1 MTLGFLPSVRTF
13 EPLVVFQIYMGLL
26 VFSPSIYVIKPLGAA
41 GTPATIFGVL
51 LLVLWLVGRTT
62 SLRSPLGLT
71 PMHWLIAAFVVAM
84 LIGFSAGMLRP
95 TNVIEFS
102 SSLRALITLASGV
115 GVILFAID
123 TMVTPEQITAF
134 LNSIVA
140 VGTVLAVMGLVQFT
154 TGFDF
159 VQVLQLPGL
168 TQNSDYGGLYE
179 RSGFA
184 RVSGTA
190 VHSIEFAFVVGAVL
204 PLAGHLA
211 VHSSRAQWWKWLP
224 FLLMLVSLPLTVA
237 RSGAV
242 AMLIG
247 LIFVGAI
254 ATGKQRWAL
263 LIAAVVA
270 ALVFRAVLPG
280 LLGTIRSLIFGA
292 AEDNSI
298 TGRLEDVRAVTSF
311 VAESPWVGR
320 GFGTFVPELYRTLDN
335 QFLATA
341 IETGLIGIAALL
353 ALFLGGIISAIVAA
367 WNAGDD
373 HFQRNRGL
381 ALAAGLFA
389 TCVLSFTFDSFGF
402 PMAFGIQCLMFG
414 AVGAFWRFQ
423 RSGSPGSADDRLPL
437 ARLSRRWT
445 AIVVAAVLA
454 VLAVGGL
461 ATRTARPSFEATGTI
476 VFLAPP
482 DGPNKFDD
490 KIDIPGVSELMG
502 VIMASPNVRARLAED
517 SVADYAVAVGDGS
530 LGPRT
535 DVIGSGELMRIAAR
549 SASAEDALR
558 DAGVVRRELGDQLDL
573 IQNGRGI
580 PSALK
585 VRLDGSL
592 ANIEVYQRPVRIPAA
607 AAGTVGVALIC
618 AAGLITAGRR
628 LPGWRLRRAASSEGV
643 VDQRA
648 RH

>member
-1 MTLGFLPSVRTF
+1 MTVGFLPRVRTF
-13 EPLVVFQIYMGLL
+13 EPLVVFQAYMALM
-26 VFSPSIYVIKPLGAA
+26 VFSPSIYVIEPLGAA
-41 GTPATIFGVL
+41 GTPATVFGVL
-51 LLVLWLVGRTT
+51 LLVLWLVGRAT

-71 PMHWLIAAFVVAM
+71 PMHWLIVAFVVAM
-84 LIGFSAGMLRP
+84 LIGFCAGMLRP
-95 TNVIEFS
+95 TNAIEFS
-102 SSLRALITLASGV
+102 SSLRGLITLASGV

-123 TMVTPEQITAF
+123 TMVTPEQISAL
-134 LNSIVA
+134 LNSLVA

-159 VQVLQLPGL
+159 VQVLHLPGL

-190 VHSIEFAFVVGAVL
+190 VHSIEFAFVIGAVL
-204 PLAGHLA
+204 PLAAHLA
-211 VHSSRAQWWKWLP
+211 VQSSRAHWWKWLP

-263 LIAAVVA
+263 LIAAVIA
-270 ALVFRAVLPG
+270 ALAFRAVLPG

-298 TGRLEDVRAVTSF
+298 TGRLEDLRAVTAF

-335 QFLATA
+335 QFMATA

-353 ALFLGGIISAIVAA
+353 ALFVGGIVSAIVAA
-367 WNAGDD
+367 WNVRDD
-373 HFQRNRGL
+373 RVQRTRGL

-389 TCVLSFTFDSFGF
+389 TFVLSFTFDSFGF

-423 RSGSPGSADDRLPL
+423 RSGSPDSAEDRRPL
-437 ARLSRRWT
+437 ARLSPRWT
-445 AIVVAAVLA
+445 TAVVTVVLA
-454 VLAVGGL
+454 VFAIGAL

-482 DGPNKFDD
+482 AGPNKYDD
-490 KIDIPGVSELMG
+490 KVDIPGVSELLG
-502 VIMASPNVRARLAED
+502 VIMASPDVRFGLAEE
-517 SVADYAVAVGDGS
+517 SVADYAIAVGDGS

-535 DVIGSGELMRIAAR
+535 DVVGSGELMRIAAR
-549 SASAEDALR
+549 SASGEDALR

-573 IQNGRGI
+573 IQNNRGI
-580 PSALK
+580 PSELK

-592 ANIEVYQRPVRIPAA
+592 ANIEVYQRPIRVSAA
-607 AAGTVGVALIC
+607 AAGTVTVALIC
-618 AAGLITAGRR
+618 AAALVAAGRR
-628 LPGWRLRRAASSEGV
+628 LPGWRLRRATSPEGV
-643 VDQRA
+643 MDK
-648 RH
+648 